1 MSGLVFEVRSTIRRQ
16 YDRRLLAK
24 IAATCSR
31 EWPAVRGRV
40 ISIALVGDVT
50 MARLN
55 RQYRHKS
62 GVTDVLSFPQESDVL
77 PSGDDTLLGEIII
90 DYPQVIRQA
99 KKYHKP
105 VAAEFALLVIHGVIH
120 LLGHDHERSAR
131 EAKRFDAWHTK
142 LLKQLGF
149 STRI

>member
-1 MSGLVFEVRSTIRRQ
+1 MSGLIFEVRSTIRRQ
-16 YDRRLLAK
+16 YDRRLLVK
-24 IAATCSR
+24 IAEACSR
-31 EWPAVRGRV
+31 QWPAVRGRV
-40 ISIALVGDVT
+40 VSIALVGDVT

-55 RQYRHKS
+55 RQYRHKA
-62 GVTDVLSFPQESDVL
+62 GVTDVLSFPQESGGL
-77 PSGDDTLLGEIII
+77 PSGDRTLLGEIII
-90 DYPQVIRQA
+90 DYSQVVRQA

-105 VAAEFALLVIHGVIH
+105 VAAELALLVIHGIIH

-131 EAKRFDAWHTK
+131 EAKQFDVWHAK